1 MLVEGISQ
9 RGKHRR
15 GSIVYWQKIQR
26 QAHVKLDQNS
36 TVFATHI
43 KHTMPICQSQFHQ
56 PFILH
61 IIWSICL
68 GQVRGHIHSKRI
80 ISKSLVNFIWYQKLN
95 QKSNIINSL
104 EIPII
109 LTMFQ
114 WRNLKP
120 KLWSYCLKWP

>member
-1 MLVEGISQ
+1 MLLEGISQ
-9 RGKHRR
+9 RGKRRR

-61 IIWSICL
+61 MP
-68 GQVRGHIHSKRI
+68 GTRGHIHFKRI
-80 ISKSLVNFIWYQKLN
+80 ISKS
-95 QKSNIINSL
+95 
-104 EIPII
+104 
-109 LTMFQ
+109 
-114 WRNLKP
+114 
-120 KLWSYCLKWP
+120 